1 MARIANPRLQKTLV
15 GNVSLGKLHWGPQHS
30 CLLGVELAGWLD
42 RANLTDGH
50 GFGTPRHAVHLTGG
64 RPFPPT
70 RPQKKF
76 FIGLTLAL
84 LPPDPSYYPLGWASS
99 PSLTDFCERPP

>member
-42 RANLTDGH
+42 RADLTDGH

-64 RPFPPT
+64 RTFRHTQPP
-70 RPQKKF
+70 KNF
-76 FIGLTLAL
+76 FLWFTLAF
-84 LPPDPSYYPLGWASS
+84 LPLDCSKYSLYVGSLPSSS
-99 PSLTDFCERPP
+99 

>member
-1 MARIANPRLQKTLV
+1 MARIAKPRLQKTLV
-15 GNVSLGKLHWGPQHS
+15 GNGSLRKLHWGPQHS

-64 RPFPPT
+64 GPCPPAGT
-70 RPQKKF
+70 PKKF
-76 FIGLTLAL
+76 FCSATPFCLPPAPL
-84 LPPDPSYYPLGWASS
+84 LPPQAGTVS
-99 PSLTDFCERPP
+99 